1 MVSDINQLNIKEIDD
16 MVKAYNKKNNYPM
29 ERNTFI
35 DHALRYIY
43 AIRQGR
49 MICSIGSVSK
59 SGMSRTIKFLE
70 MSKGENRHFLYN
82 FYQFFDSLGYT
93 KIKDSDYFRIGGCGM
108 DMIFHTNYTIMHDL
122 RRLGFINKEECDT
135 LAQATPHIV

>member
-1 MVSDINQLNIKEIDD
+1 MVNNIDQLNIEEIDAI
-16 MVKAYNKKNNYPM
+16 VKKYNKKNDYPM
-29 ERNTFI
+29 ERNSFI

-43 AIRQGR
+43 AISQGR

-70 MSKGENRHFLYN
+70 MSKGENKHFLYN
-82 FYQFFDSLGYT
+82 FYQFFDALGYT

-108 DMIFHTNYTIMHDL
+108 DMIFHTNYTIIHDL
-122 RRLGFINKEECDT
+122 KRLGFINQDECST
-135 LAQATPHIV
+135 LAQASPHIV

>member
-1 MVSDINQLNIKEIDD
+1 MELNKKELETIIKG
-16 MVKAYNKKNNYPM
+16 YNKKNSYPM
-29 ERNTFI
+29 EESTFI
-35 DHALRYIY
+35 DHALRYIK
-43 AIRQGR
+43 AIKEAR

-59 SGMSRTIKFLE
+59 SGMYRTIKFLE

>member
-1 MVSDINQLNIKEIDD
+1 
-16 MVKAYNKKNNYPM
+16 M
-29 ERNTFI
+29 EESTFI
-35 DHALRYIY
+35 DHALRYIK
-43 AIRQGR
+43 AIKEAR

-93 KIKDSDYFRIGGCGM
+93 KIKDSDYFRVGGCGM
-108 DMIFHTNYTIMHDL
+108 DMIFYTNYQIMHDL

>member
-1 MVSDINQLNIKEIDD
+1 MENLNTQELNAII
-16 MVKAYNKKNNYPM
+16 KAYNKKNSYPM
-29 ERNTFI
+29 EESTFI
-35 DHALRYIY
+35 DHALRYIK
-43 AIRQGR
+43 AIKEAR

-82 FYQFFDSLGYT
+82 FYQFFDALGYT

>member
-1 MVSDINQLNIKEIDD
+1 MVNNKNVINFETSSIQPMKISKERKDLEKDLIF
-16 MVKAYNKKNNYPM
+16 Y
-29 ERNTFI
+29 
-35 DHALRYIY
+35 LRYIK
-43 AIRQGR
+43 AIKEAR

>member
-1 MVSDINQLNIKEIDD
+1 MQKKDTDNNNEQKQVILLQVLFRLGDNLWVRLFLNNQ
-16 MVKAYNKKNNYPM
+16 
-29 ERNTFI
+29 F
-35 DHALRYIY
+35 
-43 AIRQGR
+43 
-49 MICSIGSVSK
+49 
-59 SGMSRTIKFLE
+59 
-70 MSKGENRHFLYN
+70 YN